1 MKRNLLSILILAL
14 LIVNIVIS
22 VIMMLSV
29 NSASKKTASLVAD
42 IATIINMEIDGVDK
56 TSIGAENIA
65 LSDSAVYDIA
75 EQMTIGLKKGE
86 DGADHYCILK
96 VSLSMDTTNPDYGT
110 YKETIASYQ
119 GRMKDIVFSVVG
131 SRTKEEANADQAGM
145 KQEILTKLQ
154 EMFGSKFIYN
164 VSFSEILIQ

>member
-14 LIVNIVIS
+14 LIVNIIIS
-22 VIMMLSV
+22 VIMMISV
-29 NSASKKTASLVAD
+29 NGASKKTASLVAD
-42 IATIINMEIDGVDK
+42 IATIIDLEIDGVDK
-56 TSIGAENIA
+56 TNVASTTVA
-65 LSDSAVYDIA
+65 LSDSAVYDVA

-110 YKETIASYQ
+110 YQETIASYE
-119 GRMKDIVFSVVG
+119 GRIKDIVYSVVG
-131 SRTKEEANADQAGM
+131 ARTKEEANVDQEGM
-145 KQEILTKLQ
+145 KQEILIKLQ
-154 EMFGSKFIYN
+154 ELFDSKFIYN

>member
-1 MKRNLLSILILAL
+1 MKKNLLSILILAL

-42 IATIINMEIDGVDK
+42 IATIINLEIDGVDK
-56 TSIGAENIA
+56 TNIGANSVA

-75 EQMTIGLKKGE
+75 EQMTVGLKKGE

-96 VSLSMDTTNPDYGT
+96 VSLSMDTTNEDYAT
-110 YKETIASYQ
+110 YQESMASYE
-119 GRMKDIVFSVVG
+119 GRMKDIVFSVIG

-154 EMFGSKFIYN
+154 ELFGSKFIYN